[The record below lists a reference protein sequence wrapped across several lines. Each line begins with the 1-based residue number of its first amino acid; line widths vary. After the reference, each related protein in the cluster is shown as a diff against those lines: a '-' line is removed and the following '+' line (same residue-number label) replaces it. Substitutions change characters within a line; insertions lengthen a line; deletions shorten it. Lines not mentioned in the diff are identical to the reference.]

1 MEKSIEKLKIDWILA
16 GLCISAMASIVLYFL
31 INHFSGITKLNQQFV
46 YTVNSVLKVS
56 ALLYAG
62 VFLIKVVLLLINKN
76 NKKVKTTPLVLD
88 LVVILISLLFPL

>member
-31 INHFSGITKLNQQFV
+31 INYFSGITKLNQQFI

-62 VFLIKVVLLLINKN
+62 VFLIKVVLLLTNKN

>member
-1 MEKSIEKLKIDWILA
+1 MEKSIEKLKIDWALA
-16 GLCISAMASIVLYFL
+16 GLCVSAMVSIVLYFL
-31 INHFSGITKLNQQFV
+31 INYFAGITKLNQSFI
-46 YTVNSVLKVS
+46 YTVNSVLKIS

-62 VFLIKVVLLLINKN
+62 VFLIKVVLLLTNKN